1 LTKAKTFGI
10 GLSRTGTTSLTL
22 ALEALGLS
30 AVHFPTTMEQIE
42 EHDAATD
49 TSVAASFQF
58 LDSRFPGSK
67 FIYTVRD
74 LPEWLESCRRFWG
87 KRQENLFAA
96 NPFIINLQRHLY
108 GGMEFDRERFRHAYA
123 RHDAQVRGHFA
134 GRPGDLLVIDI
145 CGGDTRWQPL
155 CEFLGADVPDIPFPV
170 TNASRL
176 VDGVLVRLLHVIG
189 DSKKIAALAGVS
201 PRYVETLRTSQ
212 AFRDH
217 DTDAPLALDVG
228 WEVGRVLGGACSY
241 FGDADTAAEKL
252 GIPKSE
258 LMNIM
263 KWGGPL

>member
-1 LTKAKTFGI
+1 MTKAKTFGI

-30 AVHFPTTMEQIE
+30 AVHFPTTMKQIK

-49 TSVAASFQF
+49 TPVAASFQF

-74 LPEWLESCRRFWG
+74 LPEWLESYRRFRG
-87 KRQENLFAA
+87 RRGNLFAA
-96 NPFIINLQRHLY
+96 IPFIVKLQRHLY
-108 GGMEFDRERFRHAYA
+108 GGIDFDPERFRHAYA

-134 GRPGDLLVIDI
+134 ERLGDLLVVDI
-145 CGGDTRWQPL
+145 CGGDTRWEPL
-155 CEFLGADVPDIPFPV
+155 CEFLGADVPDIPFPS

-189 DSKKIAALAGVS
+189 DSKQIAAIAGVS
-201 PRYVETLRTSQ
+201 HRYVENLRTSQ

-217 DTDAPLALDVG
+217 DRDAPLTLDVG
-228 WEVGRVLGGACSY
+228 WEVGRILAGACSY
-241 FGDADTAAEKL
+241 FGDADTAAQKL

-258 LMNIM
+258 FINTV
-263 KWGGPL
+263 KRGRPL

>member
-1 LTKAKTFGI
+1 MTKAKTFGI

-30 AVHFPTTMEQIE
+30 AVHFPTNMKQVE

-87 KRQENLFAA
+87 KRQKSHFAA
-96 NPFIINLQRHLY
+96 NPFIVNLQRRLY
-108 GGMEFDRERFRHAYA
+108 GGIDFDPERFRHAYA

-134 GRPGDLLVIDI
+134 KRPGDLLVVDI
-145 CGGDTRWQPL
+145 CGGDTRWEPL
-155 CEFLGADVPDIPFPV
+155 CEFLGADVPDIPFPS

-189 DSKKIAALAGVS
+189 DSKQIAAIAGVS
-201 PRYVETLRTSQ
+201 HRYVENLRTSQ

-217 DTDAPLALDVG
+217 DGDAPLAFGDD
-228 WEVGRVLGGACSY
+228 WEIGRILAGACAY
-241 FGDADTAAEKL
+241 FGDADTAAQKL
-252 GIPKSE
+252 GIPNSE
-258 LMNIM
+258 FKNTMER
-263 KWGGPL
+263 GRPL

>member
-1 LTKAKTFGI
+1 MTREKTFGI

-30 AVHFPTTMEQIE
+30 AVHFPTTMKQIE

-49 TSVAASFQF
+49 TPVAASFQA

-87 KRQENLFAA
+87 KRQESLFAA
-96 NPFIINLQRHLY
+96 NPFIVKLQRHLY
-108 GGMEFDRERFRHAYA
+108 GGIDFDPERFRHAYA
-123 RHDAQVRGHFA
+123 RHDALVRGHFA
-134 GRPGDLLVIDI
+134 ERPSDLLVIDV
-145 CGGDTRWQPL
+145 CGGDTRWEPL
-155 CEFLGADVPDIPFPV
+155 CKFLGADVPDIPFPT

-189 DSKKIAALAGVS
+189 DSKQIAAIAGVS
-201 PRYVETLRTSQ
+201 HRYVENLRTSE

-217 DTDAPLALDVG
+217 DRDAPLTLDVG

-241 FGDADTAAEKL
+241 FGDVDTAAEKL

-258 LMNIM
+258 FLDTM
-263 KWGGPL
+263 KRGRPL